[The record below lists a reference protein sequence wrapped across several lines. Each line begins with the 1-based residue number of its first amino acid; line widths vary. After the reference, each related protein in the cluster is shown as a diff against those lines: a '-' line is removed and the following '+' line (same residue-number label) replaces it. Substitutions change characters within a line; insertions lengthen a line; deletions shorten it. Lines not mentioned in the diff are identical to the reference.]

1 MMKEWYPH
9 LLRFVNSAFPNL
21 RRTRLR
27 NLTLLVW
34 AILKRRT
41 LCQAQLARALPGR
54 SKHLHK
60 KKRLHRF
67 AKNQALRPLSLAA
80 QLIPKVCHRFG
91 FHRGKVPIS
100 FDWTPLRPRLQEQ
113 ALFASIPCAGR
124 GLPLLFWATSHA
136 EIRSSTSQNDLEE
149 ACLRRVVSALPAE
162 VVPVVLA
169 DRGFGRVGFL
179 LFLQGLWRTLGR
191 RVSFVIRLPGK
202 LMVEHQGQRH
212 LLGEWPLEEG
222 ELLFLEG
229 AKLRQDRAV
238 TVNLVLYWA
247 EDQEEPWYLATDL
260 EDPQEAVRLYGQ
272 RGWIDE
278 MFRDFKQHLGLERSR
293 VTGSARLERLML
305 GMVLAYLV
313 LALIGLGVE
322 PGFVAEVISWGK
334 GSIIFLGLEY
344 LEQRRGPPKRLL
356 HWKEVR

>member
-1 MMKEWYPH
+1 
-9 LLRFVNSAFPNL
+9 
-21 RRTRLR
+21 
-27 NLTLLVW
+27 
-34 AILKRRT
+34 
-41 LCQAQLARALPGR
+41 
-54 SKHLHK
+54 
-60 KKRLHRF
+60 
-67 AKNQALRPLSLAA
+67 
-80 QLIPKVCHRFG
+80 
-91 FHRGKVPIS
+91 
-100 FDWTPLRPRLQEQ
+100 
-113 ALFASIPCAGR
+113 
-124 GLPLLFWATSHA
+124 
-136 EIRSSTSQNDLEE
+136 
-149 ACLRRVVSALPAE
+149 
-162 VVPVVLA
+162 
-169 DRGFGRVGFL
+169 
-179 LFLQGLWRTLGR
+179 
-191 RVSFVIRLPGK
+191 
-202 LMVEHQGQRH
+202 MVEHQGQRH